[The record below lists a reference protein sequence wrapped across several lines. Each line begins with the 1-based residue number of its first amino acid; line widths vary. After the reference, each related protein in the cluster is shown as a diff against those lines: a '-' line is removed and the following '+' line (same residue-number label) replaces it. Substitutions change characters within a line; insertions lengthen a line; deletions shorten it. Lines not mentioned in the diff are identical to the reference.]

1 MINRSVIPVIFMLI
15 ILKITP
21 GIAQDA
27 LEPRLSPLEM
37 VTMKY
42 DETYM
47 KITYCRP
54 HKRGREIFGNPDLV
68 PYGNIWRTGANEA
81 TEITVTDDIKIAG
94 NELKAGTYT
103 VFTIPEEDK
112 WTIILN
118 SELGQWGAYNY
129 NEDFDVMRFTVP
141 VKKTDVIYEPF
152 TIEFEQHDHTTNIL
166 MMWDQV
172 QVIIP
177 VDFEI

>member
-1 MINRSVIPVIFMLI
+1 MNKKAVILGIFILI
-15 ILKITP
+15 FSKMTP
-21 GIAQDA
+21 GLAQET

-42 DETYM
+42 DDTYM

-54 HKRGREIFGNPDLV
+54 HKRGREIFGNPELV
-68 PYGNIWRTGANEA
+68 PYGEIWRTGANEA
-81 TEITVTDDIKIAG
+81 TEITITHDIKIAG
-94 NELKAGTYT
+94 NDLKAGTYT
-103 VFTIPEEDK
+103 IFTIPEEDK

-141 VKKTDVIYEPF
+141 VKMTDVVYEPF

-172 QVIIP
+172 QVVIP
-177 VDFEI
+177 VDFEV